1 MAFKY
6 DKPYIQLM
14 KIDNKKNLEIIN
26 LAYDMNSQDILQAM
40 LINKISL
47 SIISDNNDNNLIHNT
62 LLNDNINKT
71 EFTRLNFIKFLVQN
85 NVNPEQPNSDN
96 QTPLHLACQKQ
107 YYTIVKYLVE
117 DCYCNVNYKDNNGL
131 TPLYWLL
138 IGNIKIFEEKE
149 NRDLILPNKKDSE
162 PNKEEKLEIK
172 KKILRLIENEPY
184 LKSLEES
191 IYEFLKNNDE
201 IKNILLDN
209 SKRIGETFRL
219 NESPTPEKTNKEFM
233 EIQKN
238 KIEQIGEKMWNKF
251 PNSDRIELH
260 NTEKDSW
267 PNDTQYGII
276 KNSNYKNELKKDIHN
291 LADDFIKDINTIF
304 ENKDKYKEKDLMI
317 EYTNDI
323 AANFF
328 NNNNLIPNHINE
340 LIYQYEDF
348 NDPISFDPWNTLHK
362 DNIVNEALDFADNI
376 IDLENLS
383 FIGGSRNITINHQL
397 LIKNDYDASGIRFYT
412 NFDNINEFVPIFIL
426 LDEIQ
431 NSNIQDQFKKLFLFI
446 FLIDLNLI
454 NINNANVNNNYLF
467 EFILNNN
474 INIIINI
481 LNQNNTRHF
490 INFMNFINKYIN
502 KLNNPL
508 IALELYN
515 DYLKLKC
522 IENQIDLSNLSCEI
536 HILVIKFIATL
547 INKDCTYIGFK
558 KTLLFE
564 NVLINY
570 NNIYTSVSNR
580 LLILPILFLYIICSD
595 EGILSRNLNNIN
607 TIDQFNSDINRIID
621 FSVIKDKSQIL
632 IIRDIAKALSKINNE
647 NQNDNQ
653 NNLNKNPN
661 ISLKQNIIN
670 LIYEIYNNLDNKVPL
685 IILSD
690 FFYLIED
697 FTLLDLY
704 LNNDINTMINII
716 NSKIVNFNSI
726 NTNDKILFFLN
737 LQIPPSYQGY
747 LFCLMDYNN
756 NHDNIINNKFFEAK
770 TLGLFYKGILPQLE
784 LKTINRVNT
793 FDYFR
798 LEINNNQILFNPNFP
813 PDNMYNNL
821 LINNTQLFI
830 DQNGYY
836 VNQHLIPL
844 PFNYLF
850 FFPRY
855 IKEDPLTN
863 LIYYKYVDGQYRPPY
878 IKSLENM
885 KNKYNKILYD
895 LLEKIV
901 KTENDS
907 YYVFLTKLK
916 NEKKIN
922 DISKQYFE
930 YYKIIYQ
937 INNYQ
942 QIINFENKMFN
953 INNFN
958 DSLNKING
966 IIYLYY
972 YLSSIEKKEKLKIPK
987 FLFYKL
993 GDPKFYLIDKSNT
1006 ELKLPND
1013 LVGGDKSNNQ
1023 IKKISNKN
1031 INLNFDNDIIN
1042 NFIMSIGLNNFIKN
1056 SNDGFISNFND
1067 SIPPSIE
1074 VVLDKYY
1081 EYNKIKMII
1090 DVLNKDNVDIENSIK
1105 TLIEKYNF
1113 VIDNTRKKQY
1123 YNLLFAQYIE
1133 EIIKDQST
1141 LYLSKAVN
1149 KILANDITK
1158 IIDIDTKMSGL
1169 IDNIFKNTNIDFTII
1184 NAINSEE
1191 LFSNY
1196 YLFLNKD
1203 IKKECQFLIYPN
1215 EYSTTNILKQK
1226 YCLTINHKI
1235 IELLV
1240 NNNADPYI
1248 LDNDLQSI
1256 LNPIMKTYY
1265 HPAINILRKLDID
1278 YINYNLPK
1286 DPLFILKQESLI
1298 HIKKILDYE
1307 LSYMNTI
1314 KNFVGPQLNEIKN
1327 IILSN
1332 EKFGNNVINYIDE
1345 SFYMAFYLI
1354 NEYLT
1359 DHLWKFTNTYTN
1371 QNMKDIFS
1379 IIKNNEINISNNYL
1393 VSLFIN
1399 KKIKEPI
1406 QKNNS
1411 KIVMKEYYN
1420 NISNEIKEI
1429 NQKIIN
1435 IQKEKDQINDII
1447 DKNIKKT
1454 LLSKNTKTQNEY
1466 HKILKEKRNLIN
1478 TLSKNMNILKYEN
1491 LNIRN
1496 QNKKKIIETYNNI
1509 FDIES
1514 GPYNKIWSILF
1525 SEEKLLEESWNLS
1538 LLKILIKEKQILEN
1552 NNLKDKNSIDYSD
1565 FLIINNYYSHIKD
1578 ISFEYFEGS
1587 RFIENN
1593 KILSYTYYILIHLT
1607 QNIICFN
1614 IEMLLRNYLL
1624 KYFYDLD
1631 PKIDI
1636 NAIFDKIEYLLTSKN
1651 VTNKSINDILYKD
1664 IPEKFVKNSVKLFK
1678 NQNEKLQF
1686 EEESI
1691 KEILNDLFN
1700 LLTVSDISIPKDTI
1714 FMNILNKDLSEYFD
1728 NFVQKLIL
1736 NWYVVIENTLKFVIN
1751 QYRINQTIYELIK

>member
-26 LAYDMNSQDILQAM
+26 LAYEMNSQDILQVM

-47 SIISDNNDNNLIHNT
+47 SIISDNNDNNLIHTT
-62 LLNDNINKT
+62 LLNDNTNKT

-85 NVNPEQPNSDN
+85 NVNPDQPNNDN

-107 YYTIVKYLVE
+107 YYTIVEYLVK

-149 NRDLILPNKKDSE
+149 NRDLILANKKDSE

-172 KKILRLIENEPY
+172 KKVLELIEKEPY

-191 IYEFLKNNDE
+191 IYEFLRNNNE
-201 IKNILLDN
+201 IKDILLDN
-209 SKRIGETFRL
+209 SKRIADTLRL
-219 NESPTPEKTNKEFM
+219 NEPPTPEKTNKEFI

-238 KIEQIGEKMWNKF
+238 KIEQIGQKMWNKF
-251 PNSDRIELH
+251 ANSDRIELH
-260 NTEKDSW
+260 NVEKDSW
-267 PNDTQYGII
+267 PNNTTYGII

-291 LADDFIKDINTIF
+291 LADDFIKNINTIF
-304 ENKDKYKEKDLMI
+304 ENRDKYKEKNLLS
-317 EYTNDI
+317 EYTKDI
-323 AANFF
+323 ASNFF
-328 NNNNLIPNHINE
+328 NDNNLIPTGNYNE
-340 LIYQYEDF
+340 LKYKHKNF
-348 NDPISFDPWNTLHK
+348 NDLRSFDPWNTLHQN
-362 DNIVNEALDFADNI
+362 NIVNGALDFADNI

-383 FIGGSRNITINHQL
+383 FIGGSRNIEIDNNI
-397 LIKNDYDASGIRFYT
+397 LIKYDYNTNNITFYT
-412 NFDNINEFVPIFIL
+412 GNNKSDFVSIFNL
-426 LDEIQ
+426 LDETVVPDD
-431 NSNIQDQFKKLFLFI
+431 NIHDQFKKLFLFI
-446 FLIDLNLI
+446 FFVDLDLI
-454 NINNANVNNNYLF
+454 NKQVNGQYLF
-467 EFILNNN
+467 KYILTNEPGQQMRNSIHDIIDNN
-474 INIIINI
+474 IVGIEK
-481 LNQNNTRHF
+481 QEYKDF
-490 INFMNFINKYIN
+490 IDKYIN
-502 KLNNPL
+502 QLDNPS
-508 IALELYN
+508 IALKLYN

-522 IENQIDLSNLSCEI
+522 IQTPDNLSCTI
-536 HILVIKFIATL
+536 SVLVVKFIATL

-564 NVLINY
+564 NVLIKY
-570 NNIYTSVSNR
+570 ADIYDDAENQ
-580 LLILPILFLYIICSD
+580 LLLLPILFLYIICSD
-595 EGILSRNLNNIN
+595 EILLYDKLYDIN
-607 TIDQFNSDINRIID
+607 TIDQFNNNIDIIID
-621 FSVIKDKSQIL
+621 NTIIKDTSQIP
-632 IIRDIAKALSKINNE
+632 IIINIAKALVKINNE
-647 NQNDNQ
+647 SIIDVGIKNK
-653 NNLNKNPN
+653 LNKNLN

-670 LIYEIYNNLDNKVPL
+670 LIYQIYNNLYNKVSL

-697 FTLLDLY
+697 FSVLILY
-704 LNNDINTMINII
+704 LNYNMDSMIRNIYSTIRFPND
-716 NSKIVNFNSI
+716 
-726 NTNDKILFFLN
+726 DKIKQFLN

-756 NHDNIINNKFFEAK
+756 NYNNDNLINKKFYEAR
-770 TLGLFYKGILPQLE
+770 TLGLFYKGILPEFE
-784 LKTINRVNT
+784 LKTIYKDRANIDR
-793 FDYFR
+793 FSLKKD
-798 LEINNNQILFNPNFP
+798 NNQILFNPP
-813 PDNMYNNL
+813 YNNNPASDP
-821 LINNTQLFI
+821 NNYKI
-830 DQNGYY
+830 IEY
-836 VNQHLIPL
+836 LIPL

-850 FFPRY
+850 SDPHS
-855 IKEDPLTN
+855 IKVNPNSN
-863 LIYYKYVDGQYRPPY
+863 LIYYQYVPGQYRPPY
-878 IKSLENM
+878 TKSLENM

-901 KTENDS
+901 KTKTDS
-907 YYVFLTKLK
+907 YYVFLMKLK

-937 INNYQ
+937 INNYE
-942 QIINFENKMFN
+942 QIINSENKMFN
-953 INNFN
+953 INDFN
-958 DSLNKING
+958 NSLTKING

-972 YLSSIEKKEKLKIPK
+972 YLSCIEKKVPLKIPK

-993 GDPKFYLIDKSNT
+993 SDPKFYLIDKQNT
-1006 ELKLPND
+1006 ELDLPND
-1013 LVGGDKSNNQ
+1013 LVGGADINEEY
-1023 IKKISNKN
+1023 IKINSNKS
-1031 INLNFDNDIIN
+1031 INLTFDNSKIN
-1042 NFIMSIGLNNFIKN
+1042 NFIMSIGLY
-1056 SNDGFISNFND
+1056 NFNININDNFNSDFKD

-1074 VVLDKYY
+1074 VVLDKFY
-1081 EYNKIKMII
+1081 EYNKIKIII
-1090 DVLNKDNVDIENSIK
+1090 DIVKSDAKAIVDIKNSIK
-1105 TLIEKYNF
+1105 ELIEKYNF
-1113 VIDNTRKKQY
+1113 VIDNTQKEQY

-1149 KILANDITK
+1149 KILVNN
-1158 IIDIDTKMSGL
+1158 IDTKMSGL
-1169 IDNIFKNTNIDFTII
+1169 TDNIFKNTNIDFKII
-1184 NAINSEE
+1184 NATNSEE

-1203 IKKECQFLIYPN
+1203 VKKECKFLIYPN

-1248 LDNDLQSI
+1248 LDNDLQSV

-1265 HPAINILRKLDID
+1265 HPAIDTLRKLDID

-1286 DPLFILKQESLI
+1286 DPLFILKQESHI
-1298 HIKKILDYE
+1298 HIKKMLDYDNNF
-1307 LSYMNTI
+1307 SYINTI

-1359 DHLWKFTNTYTN
+1359 DHLWKFTDTYTN

-1379 IIKNNEINISNNYL
+1379 ITKNNETNISNNYL

-1399 KKIKEPI
+1399 KKINEPI
-1406 QKNNS
+1406 QENNS
-1411 KIVMKEYYN
+1411 KIVMKEYYD
-1420 NISNEIKEI
+1420 NILIEIKEI
-1429 NQKIIN
+1429 TKKISTIL
-1435 IQKEKDQINDII
+1435 KEKNQINNII
-1447 DKNIKKT
+1447 DKKIKKT
-1454 LLSKNTKTQNEY
+1454 LLNKNNQILNEY
-1466 HKILKEKRNLIN
+1466 YKIRKEKDTRKYILTNTYNILIN
-1478 TLSKNMNILKYEN
+1478 RN
-1491 LNIRN
+1491 LNITNRT
-1496 QNKKKIIETYNNI
+1496 KIQIIRTYNRN
-1509 FDIES
+1509 FVMDS

-1525 SEEKLLEESWNLS
+1525 SKEDLLEESWNIS
-1538 LLKILIKEKQILEN
+1538 LLKILMKEKQILEN
-1552 NNLKDKNSIDYSD
+1552 NNLKDKNSSDYTD

-1587 RFIENN
+1587 KFMEKN
-1593 KILSYTYYILIHLT
+1593 KILSYIYHILIHLT
-1607 QNIICFN
+1607 QQIICFN

-1631 PKIDI
+1631 PKGDI
-1636 NAIFDKIEYLLTSKN
+1636 IAISDKINYLLTSTN

-1664 IPEKFVKNSVKLFK
+1664 IPEKFVKNSVKLFN

-1691 KEILNDLFN
+1691 KEILNNLFN
-1700 LLTVSDISIPKDTI
+1700 LLTVGIISIPKDTT

-1751 QYRINQTIYELIK
+1751 QYRINQTIFELIK